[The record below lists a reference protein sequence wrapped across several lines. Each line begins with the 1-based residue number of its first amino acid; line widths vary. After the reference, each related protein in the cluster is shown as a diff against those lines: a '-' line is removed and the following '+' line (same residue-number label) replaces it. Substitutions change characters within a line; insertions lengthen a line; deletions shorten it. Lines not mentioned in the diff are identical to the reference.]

1 MTPPAALARR
11 GTGRIA
17 WIDVS
22 RGWCMLA
29 IVAGHFYLPWNQHPA
44 LFDLLYAFHVPAF
57 FFLSGLVFNPGK
69 RSFPRF
75 LYTRVRA
82 IMLPYVLWAFISV
95 CIFAVLGSVAAGSLG
110 RKNPASFTT
119 MLKDIMWAT
128 PSAHHMDWNKPLWFL
143 PAIMIAYLIAWATA
157 KLIEGNRIALAVIT
171 VISLLPSWFLASH
184 QEVWYPWSFERVG
197 VLMPF
202 FFLGMYMRPI
212 VNHLPIKYPL
222 IEGLDGIGLLAIA
235 AAISHYNTTTVDYVA
250 RTYGNYA
257 NFVAA
262 ALVGIAGICMI
273 SRAWNIDDLTR
284 IGKMTLGILCT
295 HKFIVLAVQ
304 IVINSLG
311 MEELI
316 TAMGPIPQF
325 VLDNSL
331 SVGFAWIITAA
342 CFAVC
347 IALKYLA
354 PWSIGLPGKGIDLR
368 HLVPKEKLL
377 QLAGLR
383 MPASV
388 RRAAG
393 CSKVR
398 PRVPPGRVVVVA
410 AASTQPKQPQLSLE
424 RPHPGRP
431 RPRNSETTAPA
442 RRLLQAI
449 PARYPPGVPAPG

>member
-75 LYTRVRA
+75 LYTRARA

-143 PAIMIAYLIAWATA
+143 PAIMVTYLIAWATA

-222 IEGLDGIGLLAIA
+222 IEGLDGIGLLAVA

-377 QLAGLR
+377 QLAGHVR
-383 MPASV
+383 MPSLPSLP
-388 RRAAG
+388 RRRKRPQG
-393 CSKVR
+393 RRVQQGPPSRPTR
-398 PRVPPGRVVVVA
+398 PRRRSGGGKHA
-410 AASTQPKQPQLSLE
+410 A
-424 RPHPGRP
+424 
-431 RPRNSETTAPA
+431 
-442 RRLLQAI
+442 
-449 PARYPPGVPAPG
+449 

>member
-1 MTPPAALARR
+1 
-11 GTGRIA
+11 
-17 WIDVS
+17 
-22 RGWCMLA
+22 
-29 IVAGHFYLPWNQHPA
+29 
-44 LFDLLYAFHVPAF
+44 
-57 FFLSGLVFNPGK
+57 
-69 RSFPRF
+69 
-75 LYTRVRA
+75 
-82 IMLPYVLWAFISV
+82 
-95 CIFAVLGSVAAGSLG
+95 
-110 RKNPASFTT
+110 
-119 MLKDIMWAT
+119 
-128 PSAHHMDWNKPLWFL
+128 MDWNKPLWFL

-377 QLAGLR
+377 QLAGHVR
-383 MPASV
+383 MPSLPSLP
-388 RRAAG
+388 RRRKRPQG
-393 CSKVR
+393 RRVQQGPPSRPTR
-398 PRVPPGRVVVVA
+398 PRRRSGGGKHA
-410 AASTQPKQPQLSLE
+410 A
-424 RPHPGRP
+424 
-431 RPRNSETTAPA
+431 
-442 RRLLQAI
+442 
-449 PARYPPGVPAPG
+449 